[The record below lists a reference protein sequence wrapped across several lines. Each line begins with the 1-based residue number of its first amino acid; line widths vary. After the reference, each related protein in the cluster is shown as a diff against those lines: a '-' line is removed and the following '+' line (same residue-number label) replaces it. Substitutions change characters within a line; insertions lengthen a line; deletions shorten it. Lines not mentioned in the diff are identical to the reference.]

1 MFFHRTGEVSKLT
14 AKKLSFSAI
23 FICFAAALSALET
36 MLPPIAPIPGVRVGL
51 GNIVTMFLLYIGG
64 GWRAWDALIVI
75 ILRCVL
81 AALIVGS
88 PMSAIYGLAG
98 GAASWFAMLIC
109 RRFLPKNGENIE
121 TRRSDEHYLPFT
133 AVGGAVFHIGGQMVC
148 AVVLYGT
155 KYVLAYIPIL
165 LASAIIGGLFTGFLT
180 MLILKKFPEKLLKNI
195 RNV

>member
-1 MFFHRTGEVSKLT
+1 MELT

-36 MLPPIAPIPGVRVGL
+36 MLPPIVPVPGVRVGL

-64 GWRAWDALIVI
+64 NWRVWDALGVI
-75 ILRCVL
+75 ILRCLL

-98 GAASWFAMLIC
+98 GAASWIAMLSC
-109 RRFLPKNGENIE
+109 RQLLPKNAD
-121 TRRSDEHYLPFT
+121 TKRFDERYLPFT
-133 AVGGAVFHIGGQMVC
+133 AVGGAVFHIGGQMAC
-148 AVVLYGT
+148 AVFIYGT
-155 KYVLAYIPIL
+155 KYVLAYTPIL

>member
-1 MFFHRTGEVSKLT
+1 MFSEPYQGVLKLT

-36 MLPPIAPIPGVRVGL
+36 MLPAIVPIPGVRVGL

-64 GWRAWDALIVI
+64 CWRAWDALIVI
-75 ILRCVL
+75 ILRCLL

-98 GAASWFAMLIC
+98 GVAAWGAMLIC
-109 RRFLPKNGENIE
+109 RRLFPKNVD
-121 TRRSDEHYLPFT
+121 TKRFDERYLPFT
-133 AVGGAVFHIGGQMVC
+133 AVGGAVFHIGGQMSC
-148 AVVLYGT
+148 AVLLYGT
-155 KYVLAYIPIL
+155 KYVLAYTPIL

-180 MLILKKFPEKLLKNI
+180 MLIFKKFPEKLLENI
-195 RNV
+195 RRV

>member
-1 MFFHRTGEVSKLT
+1 
-14 AKKLSFSAI
+14 
-23 FICFAAALSALET
+23 

-64 GWRAWDALIVI
+64 GWKAADALIVI
-75 ILRCVL
+75 ILRCIL

-98 GAASWFAMLIC
+98 GAASWAVMLLL
-109 RRFLPKNGENIE
+109 RQLLPKNSE
-121 TRRSDEHYLPFT
+121 TKRFDERYLPFT
-133 AVGGAVFHIGGQMVC
+133 GVAGASFHIAGQMAC
-148 AVVLYGT
+148 AVLLYGT
-155 KYVLAYIPIL
+155 KYVLAYTPIL

-195 RNV
+195 RNVI